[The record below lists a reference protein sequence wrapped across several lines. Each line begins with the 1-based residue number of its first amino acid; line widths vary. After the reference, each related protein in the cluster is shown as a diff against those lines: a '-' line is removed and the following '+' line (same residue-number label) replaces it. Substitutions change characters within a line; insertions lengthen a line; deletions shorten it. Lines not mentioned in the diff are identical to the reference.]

1 MSPKKRKQI
10 MDELI
15 LIQNNKN
22 GVQKGNKS

>member
-22 GVQKGNKS
+22 GVQKENKS